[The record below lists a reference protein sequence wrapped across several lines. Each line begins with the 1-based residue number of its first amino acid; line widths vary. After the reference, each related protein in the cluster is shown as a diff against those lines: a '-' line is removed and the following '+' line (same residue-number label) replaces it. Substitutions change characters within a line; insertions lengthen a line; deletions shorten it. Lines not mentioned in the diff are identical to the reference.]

1 MPDIT
6 LVPPARL
13 EADGLVLR
21 AWTPDDAPLLQRT
34 FDASEAHLRAWTPR
48 VIDGKEPGLTLVE
61 RLARHAEA
69 FAAGTEW
76 LWGIF
81 TPDEGTVLGGCGL
94 YPRIGP
100 GAVEI
105 GYWLAQSATRRGI
118 ATAATRML
126 ADVAFG
132 APDVA
137 RVEIRAEPRNAASLA
152 VPQRLGFRHVATEP
166 EPGGVLLMHWAMDRE
181 TWLVKSPPVHSSD
194 GARD

>member
-1 MPDIT
+1 MPDLS
-6 LVPPARL
+6 LVPPARID
-13 EADGLVLR
+13 ADGFVLR
-21 AWTPDDAPLLQRT
+21 PWTPDDAPLLQRA
-34 FDASEAHLRAWTPR
+34 FDESEAHLRAWTPR

-81 TPDEGTVLGGCGL
+81 APDERVVLGGCGL

-105 GYWLAQSATRRGI
+105 GYWLAQSATGRGI
-118 ATAATRML
+118 ATTATRLL
-126 ADVAFG
+126 ADVAFT
-132 APDVA
+132 APDVE

-152 VPQRLGFRHVATEP
+152 VPRRLGFRHVATEP
-166 EPGGVLLMHWAMDRE
+166 EPSGGVLLMHWAMDRA
-181 TWLVKSPPVHSSD
+181 TWSARARSVRPVNE
-194 GARD
+194 

>member
-13 EADGLVLR
+13 EADGFLLR
-21 AWTPDDAPLLQRT
+21 AWTPADAPLLQRT
-34 FDASEAHLRAWTPR
+34 FDANEAHLRAWTPR
-48 VIDGKEPGLTLVE
+48 LVDGKEPGLTLVE
-61 RLARHAEA
+61 RLGRHAEA

-105 GYWLAQSATRRGI
+105 GYWLAQ
-118 ATAATRML
+118 
-126 ADVAFG
+126 
-132 APDVA
+132 
-137 RVEIRAEPRNAASLA
+137 
-152 VPQRLGFRHVATEP
+152 
-166 EPGGVLLMHWAMDRE
+166 
-181 TWLVKSPPVHSSD
+181 
-194 GARD
+194 

>member
-1 MPDIT
+1 MPDIS
-6 LVPPARL
+6 LVPPARIA
-13 EADGLVLR
+13 ADGFVLR
-21 AWTPDDAPLLQRT
+21 AWTPDDAPRLQRA
-34 FDASEAHLRAWTPR
+34 FDESEAHLRAWTPR

-61 RLARHAEA
+61 RLHRHAEA

-81 TPDEGTVLGGCGL
+81 TPDEDVVLGGCGL

-105 GYWLAQSATRRGI
+105 GYWLARSATGRGL
-118 ATAATRML
+118 ATTATRLL
-126 ADVAFG
+126 ADLAFA

-152 VPQRLGFRHVATEP
+152 VPQRLGFRHVATQP
-166 EPGGVLLMHWAMDRE
+166 EAGGVLLMHWVMERA
-181 TWLVKSPPVHSSD
+181 TWL
-194 GARD
+194 AREVND